1 MKGKDILAVCEIS
14 PRPAV
19 KLINTMS
26 AIITELKER
35 IDLTLEPK
43 KRL

>member
-14 PRPAV
+14 PQAAV

-26 AIITELKER
+26 AIITELKEKLAIPR
-35 IDLTLEPK
+35 ASLTLV
-43 KRL
+43 